1 MKSTSRVMIEVT
13 IVDFIETSPVRFW
26 ILASRKTVRNNS
38 GMSLPYRAHSVFL
51 SYNEIKP
58 GQYIP

>member
-1 MKSTSRVMIEVT
+1 MIEVT

-51 SYNEIKP
+51 SYKEIKP